1 MFITFNVSKK
11 HLVQINDYENTFND
25 VRQKSTIIH
34 ILTYNSNHMFELGR
48 ERKKFLKTGN
58 KINTVAYLA
67 LSQGGYEIFEKGH
80 RRKMMKFL
88 IIVYFH
94 NSVAL

>member
-1 MFITFNVSKK
+1 
-11 HLVQINDYENTFND
+11 
-25 VRQKSTIIH
+25 
-34 ILTYNSNHMFELGR
+34 MFELGR

-94 NSVAL
+94 NSVALWIIRAFPYIYMVFTNEVLFEVVTQSWSE